1 MLLPELR
8 KRSEAENKRY
18 LIAGFYYKRKERNGN
33 GTNCANS
40 VRYGCSRFLGFRS
53 QFSRSVAGKLVSQ
66 GSKLIDRPNY
76 VCDIY
81 SCRSYSSAIELD
93 VTLGYDEA
101 IGYVKHSG
109 TILHRIVDSLL
120 KSDVLICDDNVQNL
134 HLLCKSANTVFG
146 IPAPPRYPTHF
157 SKWSNRSS
165 AILLTTSAGTE
176 IHPVTISDIV
186 SL

>member
-1 MLLPELR
+1 M
-8 KRSEAENKRY
+8 AD
-18 LIAGFYYKRKERNGN
+18 FYRKRKERNGK

-53 QFSRSVAGKLVSQ
+53 QFSRSVADKLVRQ

-76 VCDIY
+76 ICDIY
-81 SCRSYSSAIELD
+81 SCRSYPSAIELD
-93 VTLGYDEA
+93 VELWYDEA
-101 IGYVKHSG
+101 SGYVKHSG
-109 TILHRIVDSLL
+109 TILLRIVDSLQ
-120 KSDVLICDDNVQNL
+120 KSDVLICNDNVQSL
-134 HLLCKSANTVFG
+134 HLLCKSANTVFEM
-146 IPAPPRYPTHF
+146 PAPPRYPTHF

-176 IHPVTISDIV
+176 KFPATISDIV

>member
-1 MLLPELR
+1 M
-8 KRSEAENKRY
+8 AD
-18 LIAGFYYKRKERNGN
+18 FYRKRKERNGN

-40 VRYGCSRFLGFRS
+40 VRYGYSRFLGFRS

-93 VTLGYDEA
+93 VALWCDEA
-101 IGYVKHSG
+101 SGNVKHSG
-109 TILHRIVDSLL
+109 TILLRIVDSLL

-134 HLLCKSANTVFG
+134 HLLCKYANAVFR
-146 IPAPPRYPTHF
+146 IPPRYPTHF
-157 SKWSNRSS
+157 SK
-165 AILLTTSAGTE
+165 
-176 IHPVTISDIV
+176 
-186 SL
+186 